1 MEILLIIL
9 LGLRAICLVLQFF
22 FLRNPGRR
30 FKDMW
35 FWLASAG
42 FVVTTIAEICI
53 RIFSL

>member
-35 FWLASAG
+35 FWLATVG